1 MFNTLKES
9 YDNMLLV
16 AKNDGLGDH
25 HSDKGTFHSYIE
37 IYEKLFAKYKT
48 KAINL
53 LEIGVNRGYSLYTW
67 KYYFTNAQNLVGI
80 EYQPNIV
87 YKNEGVKIIYSDIND
102 VNNVN
107 HQLED
112 MTFDIIIDDGSHK
125 IEDQLFAFE
134 FLKNRLNANGTYVIE
149 DIQNLESDIL
159 KFEKYHP
166 HIYDLRSK
174 KNRWDDV
181 LLVWGDPD
189 ESL

>member
-1 MFNTLKES
+1 MNTLVEVYKHS
-9 YDNMLLV
+9 CDL
-16 AKNDGLGDH
+16 AKLEGMEQH
-25 HSDKGTFHSYIE
+25 CSDKGTHHSYIE

-67 KYYFTNAQNLVGI
+67 KHYFTNAQNLVGI
-80 EYQPNIV
+80 EYQPHIV
-87 YKNEGVKIIYSDIND
+87 YKKEGVKLIYSDIND

-107 HQLED
+107 HQLGE

-159 KFEKYHP
+159 KFKKYHP
-166 HIYDLRSK
+166 RIYDLRNK